1 MKFLPALAALLI
13 SMLLPATSASAED
26 SPTIE
31 ISHHQL
37 IPAELS
43 VKVGERVIFLN
54 RVDMLG
60 RHGGKAD
67 DGSFASPQLEKGQ
80 KWRHGFEGMASKAWL
95 RKGRKDPQ
103 SYSARCLRIAAA
115 IFSPSIPSR
124 YIDRSLPSG
133 ATRYV
138 KAEWFIE

>member
-1 MKFLPALAALLI
+1 LNHHFRKRIDVLKFLPALAALLI

-80 KWRHGFEGMASKAWL
+80 KWRHGFEGMASKRSEL
-95 RKGRKDPQ
+95 
-103 SYSARCLRIAAA
+103 
-115 IFSPSIPSR
+115 SPTTSENTRASR
-124 YIDRSLPSG
+124 
-133 ATRYV
+133 A
-138 KAEWFIE
+138 

>member
-80 KWRHGFEGMASKAWL
+80 KWRHGFEKVGTFSYHIGEHAGI
-95 RKGRKDPQ
+95 KGVIR
-103 SYSARCLRIAAA
+103 
-115 IFSPSIPSR
+115 
-124 YIDRSLPSG
+124 
-133 ATRYV
+133 V
-138 KAEWFIE
+138 E